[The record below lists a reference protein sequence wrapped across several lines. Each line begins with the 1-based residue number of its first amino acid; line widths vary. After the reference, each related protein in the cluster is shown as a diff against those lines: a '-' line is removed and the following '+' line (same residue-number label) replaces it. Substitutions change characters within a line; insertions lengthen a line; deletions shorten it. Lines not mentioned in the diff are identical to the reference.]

1 MTYKQLTY
9 EHRNELK
16 AYLKLGIK
24 LVSIAHLIGV
34 HKSTIS
40 RELKRNSGLRGYR
53 PNQAQQKANSRK
65 KNSRKKT
72 RFTQAVKQ
80 RVEFY
85 IKQDWSPEQVSGRL
99 ALEED
104 IHISHETIYQHIWAD
119 KQAGGDLY
127 THLRGACKKKKK
139 RYGKKDDRG
148 QIKDC
153 VRIANRPEVVDKKER
168 IGDWEIDTIIG
179 SHHKG
184 ALVSAVERKSQLTL
198 IEYVPKKQAD
208 IVTKTIIN
216 MLKPFKSKV
225 LTITVD
231 NGKEFAL
238 HKNIAQE
245 LAAHVYFAH
254 PYHSWERGLNE
265 NTNGLIRQYF
275 PKKYDFRTIT
285 KQDTV
290 FVENR
295 LNNRPRKTLN
305 FKKPI
310 EIFFN
315 NSVALGT

>member
-1 MTYKQLTY
+1 MAYKQLTY
-9 EHRNELK
+9 EYRNEIK
-16 AYLKLGIK
+16 AYLKLGLK
-24 LVSIAHLIGV
+24 LVYIAHLIGV

-40 RELKRNSGLRGYR
+40 RELQRNSGQRGYR
-53 PNQAQQKANSRK
+53 PNQAQQNANSRK
-65 KNSRKKT
+65 QNSRKKT
-72 RFTQAVKQ
+72 RFTEAVKQ

-85 IKQDWSPEQVSGRL
+85 IKQDWSPEQISGRL
-99 ALEED
+99 AWEED
-104 IHISHETIYQHIWAD
+104 LHISHETIYQHIWAD

-127 THLRGACKKKKK
+127 QHLRGARKKKKK
-139 RYGKKDDRG
+139 RYGTKDDRG

-153 VRIANRPEVVDKKER
+153 VRIDQRPEVVDNKER

-179 SHHKG
+179 SHHQG
-184 ALVSAVERKSQLTL
+184 ALVSAVERTSQLTL
-198 IEYVPKKQAD
+198 IEYVPQKQAD
-208 IVTKTIIN
+208 IVTETIIT

-238 HKNIAQE
+238 HKIITQQLEAS
-245 LAAHVYFAH
+245 VYFAH

-285 KQDTV
+285 KQATV

-295 LNNRPRKTLN
+295 LNDRPRKTLT